1 METESQYQV
10 AFTFQRGAKLHHVN
24 KPVPRKCKNMAE
36 AQEWA
41 LGVCLAKGY
50 RLEAIRKEPTRP
62 EQAASHGH
70 LQTLIKKTIGR
81 LIEYRL

>member
-10 AFTFQRGAKLHHVN
+10 AFTFQRGGKLHHVN

-50 RLEAIRKEPTRP
+50 RLEAIRREPTKP
-62 EQAASHGH
+62 EHPAFYRHVS
-70 LQTLIKKTIGR
+70 TVIKNTIDR
-81 LIEYRL
+81 LIER